1 LYTNGLAA
9 AAQTAPQFVFPPSVP
24 RLAHRWIIS
33 RPIDLAFIIGSA
45 LAGYAYLV
53 ANVALH
59 VPISLLW
66 WFWSVGFDGT
76 HIFGTASRTFFDG
89 EARHTRRALLF
100 GSAAFFFALGP
111 VLVLLGGK
119 AVLAM
124 IVAVWAYYH
133 VVRQHY
139 GFMVL
144 YKVKNRDLARV
155 DNFLDRWFLAVMM
168 VFPPF
173 HRFFIHHPEELGLH
187 FSLAR
192 LEPFLWALVAV
203 TGLAYLGRQAVR
215 IRRGDPVNVP
225 KFLLFG
231 GVIPLHWLTFAYM
244 SWMGAVPTVTIVH
257 NLQYHALI
265 WFHNR
270 NRYGAASAGE
280 GHGRIPQAVSR
291 SLLSYVLVALVFSAL
306 YRVPGFQLGRASDLA
321 FGFFCGFGLTHY
333 YLDSKIWRVR
343 SDPALRQVLQL
354 G

>member
-1 LYTNGLAA
+1 LAA
-9 AAQTAPQFVFPPSVP
+9 ATQAAPQSGFPLSTG
-24 RLAHRWIIS
+24 RLAHRWIIG
-33 RPIDLAFIIGSA
+33 RGVDLGFVIGSS

-76 HIFGTASRTFFDG
+76 HIFGTASRTFFDH
-89 EARHTRRALLF
+89 EARQSRRLLLF

-111 VLVLLGGK
+111 LMVLAGGK
-119 AVLAM
+119 PLLAM

-133 VVRQHY
+133 VIRQHF

-144 YKVKNRDLARV
+144 YKVKNRDLAKL
-155 DNFLDRWFLAVMM
+155 DNFLDRWFLGVMT

-187 FSLAR
+187 FSFPR
-192 LEPFLWALVAV
+192 SEPFLWGVVAA
-203 TGLAYLGRQAVR
+203 TAAIYAGRQVVGW
-215 IRRGDPVNVP
+215 RRGDAVNVP

-270 NRYGAASAGE
+270 NRYGGAGDGE
-280 GHGRIPQAVSR
+280 RHGRVPRAVSR
-291 SLLSYVLVALVFSAL
+291 SLVNYVVVALLFSAV
-306 YRVPGFQLGRASDLA
+306 YRVPGFQLGQGSDLA

-333 YLDSKIWRVR
+333 YLDSRIWRVR

>member
-1 LYTNGLAA
+1 VVS
-9 AAQTAPQFVFPPSVP
+9 PP
-24 RLAHRWIIS
+24 RLAHRWIIT
-33 RPIDLAFIIGSA
+33 RGLDLTFVIGSS

-59 VPISLLW
+59 IPISFLW

-76 HIFGTASRTFFDG
+76 HIFGTASRTFFDR
-89 EARHTRRALLF
+89 EARRARRTLFF

-111 VLVLLGGK
+111 LLVLAGGK
-119 AVLAM
+119 ALLAM
-124 IVAVWAYYH
+124 IVGVWAYYH
-133 VVRQHY
+133 VIRQHY

-155 DNFLDRWFLAVMM
+155 DNFLDRWFLAVMT

-173 HRFFIHHPEELGLH
+173 LRFFIHHPEELGLK
-187 FSLAR
+187 FSFPR
-192 LEPFLWALVAV
+192 LEPFLWALVAATAAV
-203 TGLAYLGRQAVR
+203 YLGRQVVR
-215 IRRGDPVNVP
+215 IRRGDSVNLP
-225 KFLLFG
+225 KMLLFA

-244 SWMGAVPTVTIVH
+244 SWLGAVPTVTIVH

-270 NRYGAASAGE
+270 NRYGAAPAGE
-280 GHGRIPQAVSR
+280 DHGPIPRAVSR
-291 SLLSYVLVALVFSAL
+291 SLLNYVLVALAFSAL
-306 YRVPGFQLGRASDLA
+306 YRVPGFHLGQMSDLA

-343 SDPALRQVLQL
+343 TDPALRQALQL
-354 G
+354 A

>member
-1 LYTNGLAA
+1 MYTNGLTAA
-9 AAQTAPQFVFPPSVP
+9 TQAAPQPVFAPPAP
-24 RLAHRWIIS
+24 RLAHRWIIT
-33 RPIDLAFIIGSA
+33 RGIDLAFIIGSA

-76 HIFGTASRTFFDG
+76 HIFGTASRTFFDS
-89 EARHTRRALLF
+89 EARHSRRALLF

-119 AVLAM
+119 AVLAL

-144 YKVKNRDLARV
+144 YKVKNRDLAKL
-155 DNFLDRWFLAVMM
+155 DNSLDRWFLGVMT

-187 FSLAR
+187 FSFPR
-192 LEPFLWALVAV
+192 LEPFLWMLVAV
-203 TGLAYLGRQAVR
+203 TALVYTGRQFVR
-215 IRRGDPVNVP
+215 IRRGDPVNLP
-225 KFLLFG
+225 KFLLFA

-270 NRYGAASAGE
+270 NRYGTASSAGS
-280 GHGRIPQAVSR
+280 HGRIPQAVSR
-291 SLLSYVLVALVFSAL
+291 SLLNYVLVALVFSAL
-306 YRVPGFQLGRASDLA
+306 YRVPGFQLGQASDLA

-343 SDPALRQVLQL
+343 SDPALRQALQL
-354 G
+354 A

>member
-1 LYTNGLAA
+1 M
-9 AAQTAPQFVFPPSVP
+9 
-24 RLAHRWIIS
+24 
-33 RPIDLAFIIGSA
+33 IGSA

-53 ANVALH
+53 ANAALH

-76 HIFGTASRTFFDG
+76 HIFGMASRTFFDA
-89 EARHTRRALLF
+89 EARRRNRTLLF

-111 VLVLLGGK
+111 ALILIGGK

-133 VVRQHY
+133 VIRQHY

-144 YKVKNRDLARV
+144 YKVKNRDLAKI
-155 DNFLDRWFLAVMM
+155 DSFLDRWFLGVMT

-173 HRFFIHHPEELGLH
+173 HRFFIHHPEELGLK
-187 FSLAR
+187 FSFAR
-192 LEPFLWALVAV
+192 LEPFFWLLVAATV
-203 TGLAYLGRQAVR
+203 AVYAGRQVMR
-215 IRRGDPVNVP
+215 IRRGDSINVP
-225 KFLLFG
+225 KFLLFA

-270 NRYGAASAGE
+270 NRYRVGE
-280 GHGRIPQAVSR
+280 HGLVPKAVSR
-291 SLLSYVLVALVFSAL
+291 SLWNYVLVALVFSAL
-306 YRVPGFQLGRASDLA
+306 YRVPGFHLGQASDLA

-343 SDPALRQVLQL
+343 SDPALRQALQM